1 MHPSTRRTLAAAV
14 MLLLV
19 LAPFTMLTAPSS
31 DVGHKALLTGLGL
44 VVVGLW
50 RVVVALRGPVVA
62 LLTWGAAWPLYFLTA
77 WLNAAGR
84 WPAPESSW
92 GHFIVV
98 FPLWVAVVLLVV
110 GTLVH
115 LLEVEARQAA
125 APPALGTSD
134 A

>member
-44 VVVGLW
+44 LVVGLW
-50 RVVVALRGPVVA
+50 RIVVALWGPVVA
-62 LLTWGAAWPLYFLTA
+62 LLTWGTAWPMYFLIS
-77 WLNAAGR
+77 WLLAAGL

-92 GHFIVV
+92 GHVAFV
-98 FPLWVAVVLLVV
+98 FPTWVAIVLLVV

-115 LLEVEARQAA
+115 LLEVEGRQAA
-125 APPALGTSD
+125 ALVSSGA
-134 A
+134 